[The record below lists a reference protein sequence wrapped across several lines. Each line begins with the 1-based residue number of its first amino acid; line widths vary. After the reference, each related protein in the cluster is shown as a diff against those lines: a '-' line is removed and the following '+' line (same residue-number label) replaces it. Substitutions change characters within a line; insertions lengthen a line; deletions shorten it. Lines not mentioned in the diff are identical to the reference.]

1 MSNIKE
7 NNFNL
12 LPHTGKSIYP
22 SSNPDNLI
30 NSFCLFNKTISSI
43 FCQKQNFEFSFEK
56 MKKCD
61 KINNEKSKFNST
73 NNHSL
78 YNLRR
83 KCFLENTFYE
93 DILKNKENFENLHEE
108 ENFRMLQNEDK
119 SNSALYY
126 HIKIISNLS
135 ESGLLGKTE
144 KNMKEK
150 LSNISEYEKENYTII
165 SDEFICKGMIKNIY
179 YKRVKAN
186 GNSFYISF
194 AYQYIKYLVQKGE
207 ESLISEIFY
216 IMDKEL
222 TKMNNNNV
230 IIEENLGEMYISK
243 SIKNNELN
251 DLRKMFIFFTLIY
264 TNMVNKNIDE
274 AKKMLE
280 YAFKYEESFGN
291 FFTLFM
297 KLQINHFIK
306 INKDIFTYEKY
317 FKNLKLIEEEYY
329 EDGKFLYEKYAN
341 NNLFINQMEPS
352 MFIISL
358 VPYVFNV
365 SMNLYIKEKNYSFE
379 KICFDLKE
387 NIQTNIS
394 ILYSNYSYHILDNN
408 LADNNKLKDFDLA
421 NTLDLKNSYFQNFNK
436 NDYISIEEKKCNI
449 CKNLKLIRF
458 LKKLQNINSSICLNC
473 LKNTIDEIL
482 IKRYDKMIAEN
493 FKFLE
498 FYLRDIPLT
507 SNEDNEFIFL
517 SPPEFYCLFEC
528 NIYTY
533 FRNLILDLCDLCR
546 EFKNKIITKECGCK
560 RCLDCAKKEFN
571 FDKNYLNKNDFMICQ
586 CRKKINTFKYSRIIN
601 DNLDEKGKK
610 DIKEKIEKI
619 KQQLQNYCMYCGTKL
634 NNNNIGSEKFSPIK
648 IKVELNRQ
656 LIYHYICLNC
666 KNKKNSSDIC
676 IICEQKHEKV
686 EIEENEKSQK
696 KDDTKKKT
704 NYEIKQKKNKK
715 EDIKII
721 KGNNINIINANN
733 NGKHNNNTSKER
745 AKRDTNKTTTCNGK
759 CIIY

>member
-7 NNFNL
+7 NNFYL

-22 SSNPDNLI
+22 SKNPDNLI

-61 KINNEKSKFNST
+61 KINIEKFKFNST
-73 NNHSL
+73 NNNSS

-365 SMNLYIKEKNYSFE
+365 SMNLYIKEKNYSFV

-421 NTLDLKNSYFQNFNK
+421 NTLDLKKSYFQNFNK

-473 LKNTIDEIL
+473 LKNTIKEIL

-493 FKFLE
+493 FKYLE

>member
-7 NNFNL
+7 NNFYL

-22 SSNPDNLI
+22 SKNPDNLI

-61 KINNEKSKFNST
+61 KINIEKFKFNST
-73 NNHSL
+73 NNNSS

-317 FKNLKLIEEEYY
+317 FKNKKLIEEEYY

-421 NTLDLKNSYFQNFNK
+421 NTLDLKKSYFQNFNK

-473 LKNTIDEIL
+473 LKNTIKEIL

-493 FKFLE
+493 FKYLE

>member
-365 SMNLYIKEKNYSFE
+365 SMNLYIKEKNYSFV

-421 NTLDLKNSYFQNFNK
+421 NTLDLKNSYFKNFNK
-436 NDYISIEEKKCNI
+436 NDYISIEGKNCNI
-449 CKNLKLIRF
+449 CNNPELIRF

-473 LKNTIDEIL
+473 LKSTIDEIL

-493 FKFLE
+493 FKYLE

-571 FDKNYLNKNDFMICQ
+571 FDKNYLKENDLMACQ
-586 CRKKINTFKYSRIIN
+586 CSIKINTVKYSRIIN

-676 IICEQKHEKV
+676 IICKQKHEKV